1 MNLSYPGP
9 ESISRHTLENGIILL
24 VYENF
29 SSQTVVIDG
38 VLHTGAINDPPEKAG
53 LASFTSDLLMR
64 GTMRRSFEAIYDEL
78 EAVGA
83 GLSFWSGRLTTQ
95 FAARG
100 LAEDIDLLLSLAADS
115 LREPTFPEQ
124 QVEQVRGQIMTGMQ
138 MRANDTRYMA
148 SRRFAE
154 LAYEGHPYQQ
164 SVSGYLTTLPAI
176 SRDDVVAFHEASYGP
191 QGMIV
196 TVVGAVDVNTAVAK
210 VGNAL
215 GDWVLPNQLAIP
227 DIPDA
232 GRPTNMVRE
241 HWPMRDKR
249 QADIVMGLP
258 GPRRSAEDYLDA
270 SLMNTVL
277 GVFGS
282 MGRIGNS
289 VREKQGLAY
298 YASSRLAGGKGPGS
312 WTASAGVAP
321 DKVEQATAS
330 ILDEIRRIQDELV
343 PEEELRDS
351 KAYRTG
357 SLPVGLETNGAL
369 ANIIGDMEY
378 MELGLDYL
386 QRYDDLIAAIT
397 PERVQAAAQKY
408 LSTEELIVSVA
419 GPPEV

>member
-9 ESISRHTLENGIILL
+9 DSIVRHTLDNGILL
-24 VYENF
+24 LIYENF

-38 VLHTGAINDPPEKAG
+38 VIHAGAITDPAEQAG
-53 LASFTSDLLMR
+53 LADFTSDLLMR
-64 GTMRRSFEAIYDEL
+64 GTTRRSFEAIYDEL

-83 GLSFWSGRLTTQ
+83 GLSFWSGRLTTH

-100 LAEDIDLLLSLAADS
+100 LVEDMDLLLSLASES
-115 LREPTFPEQ
+115 LREPTFPEAQ
-124 QVEQVRGQIMTGMQ
+124 IEQVRGQIMTGMQ

-148 SRRFAE
+148 SRRFTE
-154 LAYEGHPYQQ
+154 MAYADHPYQQ
-164 SVSGYLTTLPAI
+164 SVSGYLATIPGIT
-176 SRDDVVAFHEASYGP
+176 RDDMMAFHKASYGP
-191 QGMIV
+191 RSMIV
-196 TVVGAVDVNTAVAK
+196 TVVGAVDARTAIAK
-210 VGNAL
+210 VGDAL
-215 GDWVLPNQLAIP
+215 GDWVNPDQPTLPG
-227 DIPDA
+227 IPDA
-232 GRPTNMVRE
+232 ERPTAMIRQ
-241 HWPMRDKR
+241 HWPMREKQ

-282 MGRIGNS
+282 MGRIGKS

-298 YASSRLAGGKGPGS
+298 YASSRLAGGKGPGA

-330 ILDEIRRIQDELV
+330 ILDEVRRIQDELV
-343 PEEELRDS
+343 PEDELHDS

-357 SLPVGLETNGAL
+357 SLPVSLETNGAL
-369 ANIIGDMEY
+369 ASIIGDMEY
-378 MELGLDYL
+378 MGLGLDYL

-397 PERVQAAAQKY
+397 AERVQAAAQKY
-408 LSTEELIVSVA
+408 LSADNLVISVA
-419 GPPEV
+419 GPPEE